1 MGQRTDWWVCL
12 LLDYLHQVIRLGGA
26 ILSINAVTE
35 VKLAYKMREV
45 YTEAKYL
52 LKYKMYNYPI
62 KSQVV
67 TTEYI

>member
-26 ILSINAVTE
+26 ISSINAVTE

-45 YTEAKYL
+45 YTEAIIC
-52 LKYKMYNYPI
+52 YKMYNRR
-62 KSQVV
+62 
-67 TTEYI
+67 